1 MAIPNHVYVLSNA
14 SQHTYPDN
22 SLTQFTNQLPNT
34 IDLEGK
40 NVVVSLQA
48 IGFSCDFRNLKVP
61 ENSSTPSIIVTECGH
76 QPNSDCN
83 RRLTALEIERDDGTR
98 NKTCVESYFINWGNT
113 NCYKKEYFFE
123 DRWYTENNLKEFLSQ
138 FKEDGKVILSFKNNR
153 FRCGQYRKGTNP
165 WILIHPTFAE
175 NFKIEF
181 NGQTRSAIFQKE
193 LDKIQYT
200 KPLKYSVFLNNVY
213 RRTVEYKNE
222 FYLAFQICNETPEL
236 WGKEVEINKEKTPEI
251 IKVHSSIISS
261 QILNSEHSK
270 DLMCFCPD
278 YKNITDYYFKEF
290 DQLQKI
296 KLTNTNLKSID
307 ISLRDEKNNKIQL
320 LPGIPTYI
328 KLKFEVMPPENKNF
342 NVRLTSA
349 KSEFFPDNTKSVFKV
364 KLPNSL
370 FFNKERNWKVALTSI
385 SHPNVYATF
394 PGTEIDR
401 SLTFRATDKTK
412 ERLLI
417 TFKDDKTYQKHEIAE
432 EIDNGLKNGGFGSA
446 SLSDENILEINITK
460 PGTLLVSNTVLDLLG
475 YQKIR
480 TTNKRVTVWTVTEK
494 LDLKFTGGI
503 NLGYLKPDYI
513 IAYCNIVQPSIIGG
527 NYANILRIIPI
538 LRDKSDYILQEFK
551 NKNFLSLLNTEISEI
566 EINFRTHD
574 GLLLN
579 FFGKDDVILNLEF
592 SNND

>member
-14 SQHTYPDN
+14 SQDTYPDN

-76 QPNSDCN
+76 QPNTSCT
-83 RRLTALEIERDDGTR
+83 RRLTNDGTH
-98 NKTCVESYFINWGNT
+98 NKTCTESYFFNWENT

-138 FKEDGKVILSFKNNR
+138 FKEDGKVILSFRNNR
-153 FRCGQYRKGTNP
+153 FRCGQYLDGTNP

-181 NGQTRSAIFQKE
+181 NGQTRSKIFQKE
-193 LDKIQYT
+193 LDEIQYT
-200 KPLKYSVFLNNVY
+200 KPLQYSLFLNNVY
-213 RRTVEYKNE
+213 QRTVEYKNE

-236 WGKEVEINKEKTPEI
+236 WGKEIEINKEKTPEI

-307 ISLRDEKNNKIQL
+307 ISLRDEKTIKFNCYL
-320 LPGIPTYI
+320 AFEPT
-328 KLKFEVMPPENKNF
+328 
-342 NVRLTSA
+342 
-349 KSEFFPDNTKSVFKV
+349 
-364 KLPNSL
+364 
-370 FFNKERNWKVALTSI
+370 
-385 SHPNVYATF
+385 
-394 PGTEIDR
+394 
-401 SLTFRATDKTK
+401 
-412 ERLLI
+412 
-417 TFKDDKTYQKHEIAE
+417 
-432 EIDNGLKNGGFGSA
+432 
-446 SLSDENILEINITK
+446 
-460 PGTLLVSNTVLDLLG
+460 
-475 YQKIR
+475 
-480 TTNKRVTVWTVTEK
+480 
-494 LDLKFTGGI
+494 
-503 NLGYLKPDYI
+503 
-513 IAYCNIVQPSIIGG
+513 
-527 NYANILRIIPI
+527 
-538 LRDKSDYILQEFK
+538 
-551 NKNFLSLLNTEISEI
+551 LN
-566 EINFRTHD
+566 
-574 GLLLN
+574 
-579 FFGKDDVILNLEF
+579 
-592 SNND
+592 